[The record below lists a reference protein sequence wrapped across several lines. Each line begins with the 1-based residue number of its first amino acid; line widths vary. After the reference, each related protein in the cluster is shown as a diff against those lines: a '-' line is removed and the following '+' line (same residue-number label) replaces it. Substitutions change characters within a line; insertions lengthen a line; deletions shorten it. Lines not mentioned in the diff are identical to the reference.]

1 MIIRQADEKDVRDI
15 VKVLAGAFNRADWK
29 EGGENYKRQIEKVS
43 RSIDEWFVLVDDGKI
58 VGTLEILKH
67 RLRIGKAVIIKGDV
81 GEVSILPECQGK
93 GYGSKMMEDAI
104 LWMRKER
111 YDLSRLGGLVK
122 FYSRFGYIRFPRRY
136 VEITV
141 GNKARAGA
149 SIVEE
154 GEVPIDKELL
164 SKIRLFDPEKDFNS
178 YIELV
183 DRFESRYNGSSVREK
198 PLKAKDIEVGPLFFV
213 FVEDGKVVGY
223 FSGCRYEKDLGGPEG
238 MLTIYNIGYEWERPY
253 VLKALVSYIN
263 NLGYRE
269 GIKRI
274 TIRLPFDPEIIKTIS
289 ETPVRF
295 QVIETYG
302 GTSGNMIQIININ
315 SLFERLI
322 PELEERIKNSI
333 ASFKGILEIAIEKDS
348 VQIEID
354 KGKINVL
361 ENGKPDVRIEIKE
374 FYLVQ
379 LVLGLLSFS
388 EVEGLVDR
396 GRKLKIEEKE
406 VLRILFPRKPVFSGV
421 WG

>member
-1 MIIRQADEKDVRDI
+1 MEIRPAELKDAEDI
-15 VKVLAGAFNRADWK
+15 VKVLIGAFRKEESK
-29 EGGENYKRQIEKVS
+29 EGYKRELEKVLKS
-43 RSIDEWFVLVDDGKI
+43 MEKDNWFVLIKDGNIIGTVKI
-58 VGTLEILKH
+58 EKH
-67 RLRIGKAVIIKGDV
+67 KLRIGKSLIIKGDV
-81 GEVSILPECQGK
+81 GDVAVLPEYQGK
-93 GYGSKMMEDAI
+93 GYGSKLMENTV
-104 LWMRKER
+104 LWMRKEK

-136 VEITV
+136 IEIIV
-141 GNKARAGA
+141 GTKARAGA
-149 SIVEE
+149 DIMEE
-154 GEVPIDKELL
+154 GEIPIDEKLK
-164 SKIRLFDPEKDFNS
+164 SKIRLFDPEKDFSS
-178 YIELV
+178 YVELV
-183 DRFESRYNGSSVREK
+183 EKFEERYNGSLLREK
-198 PLKAKDIEVGPLFFV
+198 PLKAKDIVGPLFFV

-302 GTSGNMIQIININ
+302 GTSGNMIQIINMK

-348 VQIEID
+348 VKIGID
-354 KGKINVL
+354 KGKIKVL
-361 ENGKPDVRIEIKE
+361 KDGKPDVKIEIKE
-374 FYLVQ
+374 FYLIQ

-388 EVEGLVDR
+388 EIEELVDR